1 VLGKHSL
8 GPKEKTSLRIVFD
21 TTGSP
26 GLFRKIATLT
36 TNSPGEEELEVTV
49 EGSVIEA
56 PCAKIQTAPR
66 RVDLGSVSPGPLN
79 MKPLAVSNPGSLPL
93 VITKIYTKGT
103 NDSHVSGSLTL
114 TPGETKTVEVAIHA
128 SPEPGDHEE
137 TIVIESNAKNAPKGG
152 YLVLVRYR
160 TTP

>member
-1 VLGKHSL
+1 MLGKHSL

-26 GLFRKIATLT
+26 GPFRKIATLT

-56 PCAKIQTAPR
+56 PCAKIQAAPR
-66 RVDLGSVSPGPLN
+66 RVDLGSVSPGPVK
-79 MKPLAVSNPGSLPL
+79 MKPLAVSNPGSLSL

-103 NDSHVSGSLTL
+103 DEARVSGSLTL
-114 TPGETKTVEVAIHA
+114 TPGETKAVEVAIHA
-128 SPEPGDHEE
+128 SPEPGNHEE
-137 TIVIESNAKNAPKGG
+137 TIVIESNAKNAPKDG
-152 YLVLVRYR
+152 YLVPVRYR
-160 TTP
+160 TAP